1 MRPVSIDLGGT
12 LSTNVGSTDQNKI
25 VIPVSRY
32 VGGIELTLA
41 DLTSREAVIEAVRE
55 YDELGRDAFL
65 KKYGFGPSKRYYI
78 EVNGQRYESKAIAGV
93 AFGKQ
98 HPEQGFLSHND
109 FSGGISTVGRK
120 MAELGF
126 LFIDTEMEKHDG
138 ASIGYLLKTAMDEFA
153 IERGTPFE
161 TKSKL
166 WAAMNAVKE
175 RFESFE
181 AVQSRPN
188 ITCQWSLGAGNWLKI
203 PWIALFDDRVTKSA
217 QSGIYFVLLVSE
229 DLSRVYLT
237 LNQGATKVKN
247 TYGLAGA
254 RTFLAQTATR
264 CREILEDVDTS
275 LLSHES
281 DVDLHTE
288 HKNSKL
294 YEVGAIVHAVH
305 EPIEGMSDKDV
316 EQQLEQLLSAY
327 ETLRVSDFGV
337 SGEVELTRAA
347 IEAAMDNCD
356 QIGVTSFLDQHGF
369 GRPQVYWTR
378 REPGGK
384 LYPATA
390 TVAVAHK
397 YAAGSRPLSAKEFH
411 IGFDVQAANATLERF
426 GFEVVQVQDDASE
439 AQQEFAPHPTNL
451 ILYGPPGTGKTYA
464 TAEEAVRLC
473 DGSVPSDRAI
483 LMGRYAQL
491 VDEGRI
497 GFVTFHQSYSYEEF
511 VEGLR
516 PVTSDGG
523 EGSGAGFRLEPQ
535 DGAFKAMADLARK
548 GTLPKDDQVSFEGRT
563 IFKLSMGESGKS
575 QYDWVFEEG
584 IANDDLVFGFGNID
598 WSDESFADKTK
609 ILAAFQEAYPAE
621 ELSLNSNWI
630 QSVDKF
636 RNDLKVG
643 DVVLISKGLHLLRA
657 IGFVK
662 GEYRY
667 VPRQDGEYCHRR
679 SVDWLWIDEQGVPIQ
694 PYFAG
699 SLKQFS
705 MKTIYPCGTGD
716 LHIGGLER
724 LVNSAVEVDEP
735 GRIFA
740 PHVLVVDEINRA
752 NISKVFGE
760 LITLIET
767 DKRLGQP
774 NALTVTLPYSKTEFG
789 VPSNLHI
796 VGTMN
801 TADRSIALLD
811 TALRRRFTFRELMPD
826 PGILP
831 EIVAGVPLRKM
842 LELLNERIEYLF
854 DREHQ
859 IGHAYFIGCE
869 TRKDVDDRMR
879 HRVIPLLAEYFYED
893 WGKVAAV
900 LGDTEGIRFLERKEL
915 KAPIGLDLDGDASP
929 RIRWS
934 VRTPFSDDAYSTFK

>member
-1 MRPVSIDLGGT
+1 M
-12 LSTNVGSTDQNKI
+12 
-25 VIPVSRY
+25 
-32 VGGIELTLA
+32 GGIELTLA
-41 DLTSREAVIEAVRE
+41 DLTSREAVLEAIRE
-55 YDELGRDAFL
+55 HDELGREAFL
-65 KKYGFGPSKRYYI
+65 EKYGFGASKRYYI
-78 EVNGQRYESKAIAGV
+78 EVNGNLYDSKAIAGV
-93 AFGKQ
+93 ALGKQ
-98 HPEQGFLSHND
+98 YPERGALPND
-109 FSGGISTVGRK
+109 EFNGGIASVGRK
-120 MAELGF
+120 MAALGF
-126 LFIDTEMEKHDG
+126 KFIDSKLQEDG
-138 ASIGYLLKTAMDEFA
+138 GRSFGVLLKAAMDEFA
-153 IERGTPFE
+153 VERTTPFE
-161 TKSKL
+161 TKPKL
-166 WAAMNAVKE
+166 WAAMNAVKA
-175 RFESFE
+175 RLESFD

-188 ITCQWSLGAGNWLKI
+188 IFCQWSLGAGNWLKI
-203 PWIALFDDRVTKSA
+203 PWIALFDDRVTRSA

-237 LNQGATKVKN
+237 LNQGATEVKN
-247 TYGLAGA
+247 AHGLAGA
-254 RTFLAQTATR
+254 RTVLAQTANH
-264 CREILEDVDTS
+264 CREILQAVDTS
-275 LLSHES
+275 LLSLQN

-294 YEVGAIVHAVH
+294 YEFGAIAHALH
-305 EPIEGMSDKDV
+305 EPIEGMTDHEV
-316 EQQLEQLLSAY
+316 EQQLEQLLNAY
-327 ETLRVSDFGV
+327 DAVRVANL
-337 SGEVELTRAA
+337 GEVGEDQLTRAA
-347 IEAAMDNCD
+347 IEAAMDECD
-356 QIGVTSFLDQHGF
+356 QMGVTAFLDQYGF
-369 GRPQVYWTR
+369 GRPQMYWTR
-378 REPGGK
+378 REAEGS
-384 LYPATA
+384 LYPAKA
-390 TVAVAHK
+390 TVGVAHK
-397 YAAGSRPLSAKEFH
+397 FVPGGRARSAKEFH
-411 IGFDVQAANATLERF
+411 SGFGEQAANETLERL
-426 GFEVVQVQDDASE
+426 GFEVVNVRDETPAASK
-439 AQQEFAPHPTNL
+439 EFTPPPTNL

-473 DGSVPSDRAI
+473 DGSAPSERAI
-483 LMGRYAQL
+483 LMERYGQL

-516 PVTSDGG
+516 PVTSDSE
-523 EGSGAGFRLEPQ
+523 EGSSAGFRLEPQ
-535 DGAFKAMADLARK
+535 DGAFKSMADLARK
-548 GTLPKDDQVSFEGRT
+548 GTLPKDDQVNFEGRA

-584 IANDDLVFGFGNID
+584 IANDDLMFGFGNID
-598 WSDESFADKTK
+598 WSDEKFADKAE
-609 ILAAFQEAYPAE
+609 ILAAVQEAYPEE

-630 QSVDKF
+630 QSIDKF

-657 IGFVK
+657 IGIVT

-667 VPRQDGEYCHRR
+667 VPRQDGEYCQRR
-679 SVDWLWIDEQGVPIQ
+679 SVDWLWINEQGVPIQ

-705 MKTIYPCGTGD
+705 MKTIYPYGTGD
-716 LHIGGLER
+716 LHIGALER
-724 LVNSAVEVDEP
+724 LANSTVEVDEP
-735 GRIFA
+735 ARIYA

-760 LITLIET
+760 LITLIEP

-826 PGILP
+826 PAILP
-831 EIVAGVPLRKM
+831 EMVDGIPLRKM
-842 LELLNERIEYLF
+842 FELLNERIEYLF

-859 IGHAYFIGCE
+859 IGHAYFLGCE

-900 LGDTEGIRFLERKEL
+900 LGDAAGKRFLERKEL
-915 KAPIGLDLDGDASP
+915 KAPSGLDSDGDAPP
-929 RIRWS
+929 RIRWA
-934 VRTPFSDDAYSTFK
+934 VRAPFADDAYSTFA